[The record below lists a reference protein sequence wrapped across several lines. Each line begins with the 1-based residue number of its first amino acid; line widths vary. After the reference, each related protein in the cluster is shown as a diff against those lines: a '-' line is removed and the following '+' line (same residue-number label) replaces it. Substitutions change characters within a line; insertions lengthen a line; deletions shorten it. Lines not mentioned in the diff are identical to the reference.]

1 MKSWILVWSFEIHQ
15 NQFQITSYTLGSQ
28 MVTILMVFWCRKC
41 NFSSYDFWN
50 FIFLLRICG
59 FDIALWWLKSR
70 WTIVSLSR
78 VLYARQARC
87 LAYYLRSYLCLAYF
101 YLAYPQE
108 GSREGGAGRVRKL
121 DLSRVFSEIPILS
134 RVMLSRVFPRGR
146 GNYALNWY
154 P

>member
-108 GSREGGAGRVRKL
+108 GSRECGAGRVRKL
-121 DLSRVFSEIPILS
+121 DSRIFWDPDSVSRNAISRIPE
-134 RVMLSRVFPRGR
+134 RPRQ
-146 GNYALNWY
+146 LCVELVWY